1 MTKFQELPKLYC
13 DMDQV
18 LCDFIT
24 SANFVLGND
33 FTKVNNIM
41 RWESI
46 GSVKNFWEDLPWMP
60 DGEKLYA
67 NIMKYDPY
75 ILSAYSERDKNCIEG
90 KHKWIQKNTSI
101 PVSRVNLVKRAEKK
115 SFAIFN
121 GQANVLIDDY
131 LKNTKDWEESGG
143 IAIHHSDTKKTLKE
157 LSNLG
162 FI

>member
-33 FTKVNNIM
+33 FTKVNNVM

-90 KHKWIQKNTSI
+90 KLKWIKKNTCI
-101 PVSRVNLVKRAEKK
+101 PESRVNLVKRAEKK
-115 SFAIFN
+115 TYAISN

-131 LKNTKDWEESGG
+131 RRNTKDWEENGG
-143 IAIHHSDTKKTLKE
+143 IAIHHSDIKKTLKE
-157 LSNLG
+157 LSNIG

>member
-33 FTKVNNIM
+33 FTKVNNVM

>member
-1 MTKFQELPKLYC
+1 
-13 DMDQV
+13 
-18 LCDFIT
+18 
-24 SANFVLGND
+24 
-33 FTKVNNIM
+33 
-41 RWESI
+41 
-46 GSVKNFWEDLPWMP
+46 
-60 DGEKLYA
+60 
-67 NIMKYDPY
+67 MKYDPY